1 MQKLS
6 ALEILSKLVSFPTV
20 SNTSNL
26 KLVDWVE
33 NYLLGFGIKSYRKYN
48 ADGDKAALFAH
59 VGPMKEGGVVLSG
72 HTDVVPVEGQ
82 NWISDPWVLEERDG
96 KYFGRGSCDM
106 KGFDALA
113 IWAMIEAKEKEVTRP
128 LQIALSYD
136 EEVGCLGAPPM
147 IEEMLE
153 KLPKAS
159 MVIVGEPS
167 TMLAV
172 TGHKGALGIKTHVIG
187 KEVHS
192 SILDRGVSAIMN
204 SAKLIE
210 WANSENI
217 SNKLKTPSETALLF
231 DPPYTTHHVGTIK
244 GGTAHNITSKDC
256 WFEMDVRVVSDEPVE
271 FWSNRYLE
279 KAKEIENEMKKIS
292 KEAEIIID
300 MRSAV
305 PGLRP
310 EAGGEAESLVRQISG
325 DNGNHYVSYGTEAG
339 QFQEKGYSAVICGPG
354 DIGVAHQPNEYIEKI
369 QFQKGK
375 NFMKDLIERLM
386 I

>member
-82 NWISDPWVLEERDG
+82 NWISDPWVLEEREG

-113 IWAMIEAKEKEVTRP
+113 IWAMVEANEKGVTRP

-217 SNKLKTPSETALLF
+217 SNKLKTPSETARLF
-231 DPPYTTHHVGTIK
+231 DPPYTTLHVGTIK

-256 WFEMDVRVVSDEPVE
+256 WFEMDVRVVSDESVE

-279 KAKEIENEMKKIS
+279 KVKEVENEMKKIS

-325 DNGNHYVSYGTEAG
+325 DNGDHYVSYGTEAG

-354 DIGVAHQPNEYIEKI
+354 DIGVAHQPNEYIEKT
-369 QFQKGK
+369 QFQKGT
-375 NFMKDLIERLM
+375 NFMKDLIDRLM

>member
-1 MQKLS
+1 MKKLS

-20 SNTSNL
+20 SSTSNL

-33 NYLLGFGIKSYRKYN
+33 NYLSGFGIKSYRKYN

-113 IWAMIEAKEKEVTRP
+113 IWAMVEANEKEVTRP

-217 SNKLKTPSETALLF
+217 SNKLKIPSETARLF
-231 DPPYTTHHVGTIK
+231 DPPYTTLHVGTIK

-256 WFEMDVRVVSDEPVE
+256 WFEMDVRVVSDESVDY
-271 FWSNRYLE
+271 WSKRYLE
-279 KAKEIENEMKKIS
+279 KVKEIEGEMKNIAYDSKI
-292 KEAEIIID
+292 IVD

-310 EAGGEAESLVRQISG
+310 ESEGQSETMVRQISG
-325 DNGNHYVSYGTEAG
+325 DNGNHFVSYGTEAG

-354 DIGVAHQPNEYIEKI
+354 DIAVAHQPNEHIEKS
-369 QFQKGK
+369 QFEKGK
-375 NFMKDLIERLM
+375 DFMNKLIARLNV
-386 I
+386 

>member
-1 MQKLS
+1 MEKLS
-6 ALEILSKLVSFPTV
+6 AIEILSKLVSFPTV

-26 KLVDWVE
+26 KLVEWVE
-33 NYLLGFGIKSYRKYN
+33 NYLLGFGIESYRKYN
-48 ADGDKAALFAH
+48 SDGDKAALFAH

-82 NWISDPWVLEERDG
+82 NWISDPWVLDEREG

-113 IWAMIEAKEKEVTRP
+113 IWAMVEANEKGVNRP

-192 SILDRGVSAIMN
+192 SILDKGVSAIMN
-204 SAKLIE
+204 SAKLIQ
-210 WANSENI
+210 WASEENI
-217 SNKLKTPSETALLF
+217 ANKIRTPSEAARLF
-231 DPPYTTHHVGTIK
+231 DPSYTTLHVGTIK

-256 WFEMDVRVVSDEPVE
+256 WFEMDIRVVSDESVDYWSERYFEKVKEVE
-271 FWSNRYLE
+271 M
-279 KAKEIENEMKKIS
+279 EMKKTSEES
-292 KEAEIIID
+292 KILVD

-310 EAGGEAESLVRQISG
+310 EADGEAETLVRQISG
-325 DNGNHYVSYGTEAG
+325 DNGSHFVSYGTEAG

-354 DIGVAHQPNEYIEKI
+354 DIAVAHQPNEYIEKT
-369 QFQKGK
+369 QFEKGT
-375 NFMKDLIERLM
+375 NFMKDLINRLM
-386 I
+386 V

>member
-33 NYLLGFGIKSYRKYN
+33 NYLLEFGIKSYRKYN
-48 ADGDKAALFAH
+48 SDGDKAALFAH
-59 VGPMKEGGVVLSG
+59 VGPMEEGGVVLSG

-82 NWISDPWVLEERDG
+82 NWISDPWVLEEREE

-113 IWAMIEAKEKEVTRP
+113 IWAMVEANEKGVTRP

-136 EEVGCLGAPPM
+136 EEIGCLGAPPM

-167 TMLAV
+167 TMLPV

-204 SAKLIE
+204 AAKLIE
-210 WANSENI
+210 WANEENI
-217 SNKLKTPSETALLF
+217 ANKLKKPSETARLF
-231 DPPYTTHHVGTIK
+231 DPWYTTLHVGTIK

-256 WFEMDVRVVSDEPVE
+256 WFEMDIRVVSDESVDY
-271 FWSNRYLE
+271 WSKRYLE
-279 KAKEIENEMKKIS
+279 KVKEIEGEMKKIS
-292 KEAEIIID
+292 DDSKIIVD

-310 EAGGEAESLVRQISG
+310 ESEGQSETMVRQISG
-325 DNGNHYVSYGTEAG
+325 DNGNHFVSYGTEAG

-354 DIGVAHQPNEYIEKI
+354 DIAVAHQPNEHIEKS
-369 QFQKGK
+369 QFEKGK
-375 NFMKDLIERLM
+375 DFMNKLIARLNV
-386 I
+386 

>member
-1 MQKLS
+1 MEKLS
-6 ALEILSKLVSFPTV
+6 AIEILSKLVSFPTV

-26 KLVDWVE
+26 KLVEWVE
-33 NYLLGFGIKSYRKYN
+33 NYLLGFGIESYRKYN

-82 NWISDPWVLEERDG
+82 NWISDPWVLDEREG

-113 IWAMIEAKEKEVTRP
+113 IWAMVEANEKGVNRP

-147 IEEMLE
+147 IEEMSK

-192 SILDRGVSAIMN
+192 SILDKGVSAIMN
-204 SAKLIE
+204 SAKLIQ
-210 WANSENI
+210 WASDENMA
-217 SNKLKTPSETALLF
+217 NKIKTPSETARLF
-231 DPPYTTHHVGTIK
+231 DPSYTTLHVGTIK

-256 WFEMDVRVVSDEPVE
+256 WFEMDIRVVSDESVDY
-271 FWSNRYLE
+271 WSERYLE
-279 KAKEIENEMKKIS
+279 KVKEVEMEMKKTSEES
-292 KEAEIIID
+292 KILVD

-310 EAGGEAESLVRQISG
+310 EADGEAETLVRQISG
-325 DNGNHYVSYGTEAG
+325 DNGSHFVSYGTEAG

-354 DIGVAHQPNEYIEKI
+354 DIAVAHQPNEYIEKT
-369 QFQKGK
+369 QFEKGT
-375 NFMKDLIERLM
+375 NFMKDLIERLAS
-386 I
+386 

>member
-1 MQKLS
+1 MEKLS
-6 ALEILSKLVSFPTV
+6 AIEILSKLVSFPTV

-26 KLVDWVE
+26 KLVEWVE
-33 NYLLGFGIKSYRKYN
+33 NYLLGFGIESYRKYN

-82 NWISDPWVLEERDG
+82 NWISDPWVLDEREG

-113 IWAMIEAKEKEVTRP
+113 IWAMVEANEKGVNRP

-204 SAKLIE
+204 ASKLIQ
-210 WANSENI
+210 WANDENTA
-217 SNKLKTPSETALLF
+217 NKLK
-231 DPPYTTHHVGTIK
+231 
-244 GGTAHNITSKDC
+244 
-256 WFEMDVRVVSDEPVE
+256 EP
-271 FWSNRYLE
+271 
-279 KAKEIENEMKKIS
+279 
-292 KEAEIIID
+292 
-300 MRSAV
+300 SAV
-305 PGLRP
+305 SYTHLR
-310 EAGGEAESLVRQISG
+310 
-325 DNGNHYVSYGTEAG
+325 
-339 QFQEKGYSAVICGPG
+339 
-354 DIGVAHQPNEYIEKI
+354 AHET
-369 QFQKGK
+369 
-375 NFMKDLIERLM
+375 
-386 I
+386 

>member
-82 NWISDPWVLEERDG
+82 NWISDPWVLEEREG

-113 IWAMIEAKEKEVTRP
+113 IWAMVEANEKGVTRP

-136 EEVGCLGAPPM
+136 EEIGCLGAPPM

-204 SAKLIE
+204 AAKLIE
-210 WANSENI
+210 WANEENI
-217 SNKLKTPSETALLF
+217 ANKLKKPSETARLF
-231 DPPYTTHHVGTIK
+231 DPWYTTLHVGTIK

-256 WFEMDVRVVSDEPVE
+256 WFEMDIRVVSDESVDY
-271 FWSNRYLE
+271 WSKRYLE
-279 KAKEIENEMKKIS
+279 KVKEIEGEMKKIS
-292 KEAEIIID
+292 DDSKIIVD

-310 EAGGEAESLVRQISG
+310 ESEGQSETMVRQISG
-325 DNGNHYVSYGTEAG
+325 DNGNHFVSYGTEAG

-354 DIGVAHQPNEYIEKI
+354 DIAVAHQPNEHIEKS
-369 QFQKGK
+369 QFEKGK
-375 NFMKDLIERLM
+375 DFMNKLIARLNV
-386 I
+386 